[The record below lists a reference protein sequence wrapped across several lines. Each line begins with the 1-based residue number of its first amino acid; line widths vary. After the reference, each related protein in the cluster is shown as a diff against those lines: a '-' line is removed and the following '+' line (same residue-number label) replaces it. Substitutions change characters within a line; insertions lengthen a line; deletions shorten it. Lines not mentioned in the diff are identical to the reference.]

1 MQLDKLTLKSQEALQ
16 EAQRIAHGYS
26 HQEVDC
32 EHLLLALLGQNESL
46 VPELLQKIGTPPAK
60 LQPDLEKELARRHKV
75 QGTSSSDVYLSP
87 NLKKALDAAQSE
99 AGKLKDD
106 YVSTEHLLLGLLA
119 EGGASL
125 KQIFKTHG
133 LKRDTVLKALAG
145 LRGNQR
151 VTDENPEAKFQALDK
166 YGRDLT
172 ALARQGKIDPVIGRD
187 EEIRRVMQV
196 LTRRT
201 KNNPV
206 LIGEPGVGKTAI
218 AEGLARRIVSGD
230 VPESLKN
237 KRLIAM
243 DLSAM
248 IAGAKYR
255 GEFEDRLKAFLKEI
269 VASEGKIILFID
281 ELHTIVGAGA
291 AEGATDAANILKPQL
306 ARGELRCIGATTLD
320 EYRKHIEKDPA
331 LERRFQ
337 PVMVEEPTVE
347 ATIAILRGLK
357 ERYEVHHGVRIQDSA
372 LVAAATLS
380 NRYITDRFLPDK
392 AIDLVDEAAS
402 RIKMEL
408 DSKPTELDQLDRQI
422 LQLEIERTSL
432 AKEKDAASKERLK
445 LIDKETANL
454 KDKSKALTAQWQNEK
469 AGVNAV
475 SVVQSQLE
483 QARLELEQVRRRGDL
498 DKAAEIQ
505 YGKIPEL
512 EKKLATVSAALESSG
527 DASSPKVD
535 AAPPPQEGG
544 SSAPAAGGFQEKA
557 TGASPLPFVGFD
569 PKAPVGFLRSGKLP
583 HWRQDGVTYFV
594 TWRTEDSMPKERVD
608 TWFAERE
615 SWLKQHPEPW
625 DTKTEEE
632 YYRLFPDRWEKWL
645 DENHGE
651 CLLSRPDL
659 RKIVEDVL
667 RHDDGVEYRLKDFV
681 VMPNHV
687 HALVTPLGKN
697 TLSEAM
703 QEWKSVSAHRIN
715 KALGRK
721 GEFWQKEYF
730 DHIVRSAEQLEKLKR
745 YIQNNPLALP
755 ERLRGGSGDASSPK
769 GGGDAPVAANN
780 ATQRDEG
787 VAATLRDGASRLRL
801 LRQEVTDEDIARVVA
816 SWTHIPVSRML
827 EGERQKLVKM
837 EERLAQ
843 RVIGQREAIK
853 AVSDA
858 VRRARSGLQD
868 PNRPI
873 GSFIFLGPTGVGK
886 TETARALA
894 EFLFDDE
901 NAMIRID
908 MSEYMEKHTVSR
920 LIGAPP
926 GYVGYEEGGQ
936 LSEAV
941 RRRPYSVVLFDE
953 IEKAHHDVFNVLL
966 QVLDDG
972 RLTDGQGRTV
982 DFKNTIVI
990 MTSNL
995 GSQIIQESLE
1005 SRLQAESGRGAAGKP
1020 PKGGTPNELDD
1031 RIMAELKRHFRPE
1044 FLNRVDDVIIFQSLD
1059 EEDLARIV
1067 DIQLARLGKRLEQQQ
1082 LTLDVDAA
1090 AKKLLAKEGY
1100 DPQFGARPLKRA
1112 VQERILN
1119 PLSMRLLEGEFKPG
1133 DKIKVTADGDGL
1145 IFKKK

>member
-1 MQLDKLTLKSQEALQ
+1 MQLDKLTIKSQEALA
-16 EAQRIAHGYS
+16 EAQRIAHSYS
-26 HQEVDC
+26 HQAVDC
-32 EHLLLALLGQNESL
+32 EHLLLALIGQGESL
-46 VPELLQKIGTPPAK
+46 VPELLEKIGISVAK
-60 LQPDLEKELARRHKV
+60 LQPDVEAELNRRHKV
-75 QGTSSSDVYLSP
+75 QGTSSSDLFSSQE
-87 NLKKALDAAQSE
+87 LKKALDAAQSE

-106 YVSTEHLLLGLLA
+106 YISTEHLLLGLLDA
-119 EGGASL
+119 GGSAL

-133 LKRDTVLKALAG
+133 LKRDTLLKALVD

-151 VTDENPEAKFQALDK
+151 VTDQAPEGKFQTLEK

-237 KRLIAM
+237 KRLVAM

-269 VASEGKIILFID
+269 VSSEGKIILFID
-281 ELHTIVGAGA
+281 ELHTLVGAGA
-291 AEGATDAANILKPQL
+291 AEGATDAANIMKPQL
-306 ARGELRCIGATTLD
+306 ARGELRCVGATTLD

-337 PVMVEEPTVE
+337 PVQVAEPTVE

-357 ERYEVHHGVRIQDSA
+357 ERYEVHHGVRIQDAA

-380 NRYITDRFLPDK
+380 HRYITDRFLPDK

-422 LQLEIERTSL
+422 LQLEIERMSL
-432 AKEKDAASKERLK
+432 AKEKDDTSKERLK
-445 LIDKETANL
+445 LIDKTLANL
-454 KDKSKALTAQWQNEK
+454 KEKSKALTAQWQNEK
-469 AGVNAV
+469 TAVNAV
-475 SVVQSQLE
+475 SIVQQQLE
-483 QARLELEQVRRRGDL
+483 QAKIELEQAQRKGDL
-498 DKAAEIQ
+498 TKSAELQ
-505 YGKIPEL
+505 YGKVPDL
-512 EKKLATVSAALESSG
+512 EKKLAAIEKQSTLN
-527 DASSPKVD
+527 
-535 AAPPPQEGG
+535 PQ
-544 SSAPAAGGFQEKA
+544 
-557 TGASPLPFVGFD
+557 
-569 PKAPVGFLRSGKLP
+569 RS
-583 HWRQDGVTYFV
+583 T
-594 TWRTEDSMPKERVD
+594 
-608 TWFAERE
+608 
-615 SWLKQHPEPW
+615 
-625 DTKTEEE
+625 
-632 YYRLFPDRWEKWL
+632 
-645 DENHGE
+645 
-651 CLLSRPDL
+651 
-659 RKIVEDVL
+659 
-667 RHDDGVEYRLKDFV
+667 
-681 VMPNHV
+681 
-687 HALVTPLGKN
+687 
-697 TLSEAM
+697 
-703 QEWKSVSAHRIN
+703 
-715 KALGRK
+715 
-721 GEFWQKEYF
+721 
-730 DHIVRSAEQLEKLKR
+730 
-745 YIQNNPLALP
+745 
-755 ERLRGGSGDASSPK
+755 
-769 GGGDAPVAANN
+769 
-780 ATQRDEG
+780 
-787 VAATLRDGASRLRL
+787 L

-816 SWTHIPVSRML
+816 AWTHIPVSRML
-827 EGERQKLVKM
+827 EGEREKLLKM
-837 EERLAQ
+837 EERLQQ
-843 RVIGQREAIK
+843 RVIGQKEAVV
-853 AVSDA
+853 AVSNA
-858 VRRARSGLQD
+858 VRRSRSGLQD

-901 NAMIRID
+901 SAMIRID
-908 MSEYMEKHTVSR
+908 MSEYMEKHTVAR

-941 RRRPYSVVLFDE
+941 RRKPYAVILFDE

-995 GSQIIQESLE
+995 GSPIIQEYFERGYARE
-1005 SRLQAESGRGAAGKP
+1005 SVADSNSKTGKEVSRAL
-1020 PKGGTPNELDD
+1020 TSRCHEEMEA
-1031 RIMAELKRHFRPE
+1031 RVMAELKKHFRPE

-1059 EEDLARIV
+1059 ESELARIV
-1067 DIQLARLGKRLEQQQ
+1067 DIQLGRLEQRLAQQ
-1082 LTLDVDAA
+1082 NLTLDVDAA
-1090 AKKLLAKEGY
+1090 AKKLLASEGY

-1112 VQERILN
+1112 IQEHLLD
-1119 PLSMRLLEGEFKPG
+1119 PLATKLLAGEFKPG
-1133 DKIKVTADGDGL
+1133 EKIKVTAEDDALKFGR
-1145 IFKKK
+1145 K

>member
-1 MQLDKLTLKSQEALQ
+1 MQPEKFTLKSQEALQ
-16 EAQRIAHGYS
+16 SAQQLAREHS
-26 HQEVDC
+26 HQEIDG
-32 EHLLLALLGQNESL
+32 EHLALVLVSQTDTLIPDLLERIG
-46 VPELLQKIGTPPAK
+46 VPVARLK
-60 LQPDLEKELARRHKV
+60 PDLEAELARRHKV
-75 QGTSSSDVYLSP
+75 QGGEPYAGADLRKS
-87 NLKKALDAAQSE
+87 LDAAQSE
-99 AGKLKDD
+99 ATKLKDD
-106 YVSTEHLLLGLLA
+106 YVSTEHLLLGLIDS
-119 EGGASL
+119 GGPSL
-125 KQIFKTHG
+125 KKIFAKHG
-133 LKRDTVLKALAG
+133 LKRDAVLKALAE

-237 KRLIAM
+237 KRLVAM

-281 ELHTIVGAGA
+281 ELHTLVGAGA
-291 AEGATDAANILKPQL
+291 AEGATDAANIMKPQL
-306 ARGELRCIGATTLD
+306 ARGELRCVGATTLD

-380 NRYITDRFLPDK
+380 YRYITDRFLPDK

-432 AKEKDAASKERLK
+432 SKEKDSASKERLK
-445 LIDKETANL
+445 LLDKELADL
-454 KDKSKALTAQWQNEK
+454 KEKSRALTAQWQNEK
-469 AGVNAV
+469 AAVNAV

-483 QARLELEQVRRRGDL
+483 QAKLELEQAHRKGDL
-498 DKAAEIQ
+498 NLAAQIQ

-512 EKKLATVSAALESSG
+512 EKKLAKIEKQSTQTTR
-527 DASSPKVD
+527 AS
-535 AAPPPQEGG
+535 
-544 SSAPAAGGFQEKA
+544 
-557 TGASPLPFVGFD
+557 
-569 PKAPVGFLRSGKLP
+569 
-583 HWRQDGVTYFV
+583 
-594 TWRTEDSMPKERVD
+594 
-608 TWFAERE
+608 
-615 SWLKQHPEPW
+615 
-625 DTKTEEE
+625 
-632 YYRLFPDRWEKWL
+632 
-645 DENHGE
+645 
-651 CLLSRPDL
+651 
-659 RKIVEDVL
+659 
-667 RHDDGVEYRLKDFV
+667 
-681 VMPNHV
+681 
-687 HALVTPLGKN
+687 
-697 TLSEAM
+697 
-703 QEWKSVSAHRIN
+703 
-715 KALGRK
+715 
-721 GEFWQKEYF
+721 
-730 DHIVRSAEQLEKLKR
+730 
-745 YIQNNPLALP
+745 
-755 ERLRGGSGDASSPK
+755 
-769 GGGDAPVAANN
+769 
-780 ATQRDEG
+780 
-787 VAATLRDGASRLRL
+787 L
-801 LRQEVTDEDIARVVA
+801 LRQEVTDEDIAKVVA

-843 RVIGQREAIK
+843 RVVGQKEAIK

-908 MSEYMEKHTVSR
+908 MSEYMEKHTVAR

-995 GSQIIQESLE
+995 GSPLIQEWFE
-1005 SRLQAESGRGAAGKP
+1005 SRSRREEAHSKKSESRD
-1020 PKGGTPNELDD
+1020 LDSYKE
-1031 RIMAELKRHFRPE
+1031 MEKAVLAELKRSFRPE

-1059 EEDLARIV
+1059 EDELAKIV
-1067 DIQLARLGKRLEQQQ
+1067 DIQLERLGKRLAQQN

-1100 DPQFGARPLKRA
+1100 DPQFGARPLKRTI
-1112 VQERILN
+1112 QEQLLN
-1119 PLSMRLLEGEFKPG
+1119 PLSMKLLDGDFKPG
-1133 DKIKVTADGDGL
+1133 DKIKVTTKDDEL
-1145 IFKKK
+1145 VFTNK

>member
-1 MQLDKLTLKSQEALQ
+1 MQLDKLTMKSQEALQ
-16 EAQRIAHGYS
+16 EAQRLAREQS
-26 HQEVDC
+26 HQEMDG
-32 EHLLLALLGQNESL
+32 EHLLLALLGQAESL
-46 VPELLQKIGTPPAK
+46 VPELLARIGVPPAQ
-60 LQPDLEKELARRHKV
+60 LQPDLEKELARRHKI
-75 QGTSSSDVYLSP
+75 QGGGDPYVGRDLQ
-87 NLKKALDAAQSE
+87 KALDAAQSE
-99 AGKLKDD
+99 AGRLKDD
-106 YVSTEHLLLGLLA
+106 YVSTEHLLLGLLDEA
-119 EGGASL
+119 GPSL
-125 KQIFKTHG
+125 KKIFSVHG
-133 LKRDTVLKALAG
+133 LKRDAVLKALAE

-151 VTDENPEAKFQALDK
+151 VTDQQPEGKFQALEK

-172 ALARQGKIDPVIGRD
+172 ALAKQGKIDPVIGRD

-237 KRLIAM
+237 KRLVAM
-243 DLSAM
+243 DLGAM

-269 VASEGKIILFID
+269 TASEGKIILFID

-291 AEGATDAANILKPQL
+291 AEGSSDAANIMKPQL

-337 PVMVEEPTVE
+337 PVQVNEPTVE

-357 ERYEVHHGVRIQDSA
+357 ERYEVHHGVRIQDAA

-408 DSKPTELDQLDRQI
+408 DSKPTELDQLDRQT
-422 LQLEIERTSL
+422 LQLQIERTSL

-445 LIDKETANL
+445 RLEKELADL

-469 AGVNAV
+469 AAVNAV
-475 SVVQSQLE
+475 SIVQSQLE
-483 QARLELEQVRRRGDL
+483 QAKIELEQARRKGDL
-498 DKAAEIQ
+498 NKAAEIQ
-505 YGKIPEL
+505 YGKIPDL
-512 EKKLATVSAALESSG
+512 EKKLAVVSAAIEGGGSGGG
-527 DASSPKVD
+527 DAPSP
-535 AAPPPQEGG
+535 QSG
-544 SSAPAAGGFQEKA
+544 SSAPAAGSA
-557 TGASPLPFVGFD
+557 TTGSPPPFVGFD
-569 PKAPVGFLRSGKLP
+569 PKAPVGFLRGGKLP

-594 TWRTEDSMPKERVD
+594 TWRTGDSLPKARADE
-608 TWFAERE
+608 WFAERDQ
-615 SWLKQHPEPW
+615 WLKNHPEPW
-625 DTKTEEE
+625 TSKVEEE
-632 YYRLFPDRWEKWL
+632 YYQRFPDRWEKWL
-645 DENHGE
+645 DEGHGE
-651 CLLSRPDL
+651 CLLARPEL
-659 RKIVEDVL
+659 RNIVEDVL
-667 RHDDGVEYRLKDFV
+667 RHDDGVKYRLKDFV
-681 VMPNHV
+681 VAANHV
-687 HALVTPLGKN
+687 HVLVIPTGGEN
-697 TLSEAM
+697 TLSDAV
-703 QEWKSVSAHRIN
+703 QNWKSVSSHRIN

-730 DHIVRSAEQLEKLKR
+730 DHIVRSPEQLVKFR
-745 YIQNNPLALP
+745 SYIQGHPH
-755 ERLRGGSGDASSPK
+755 SVSV
-769 GGGDAPVAANN
+769 GGGDAPVAR
-780 ATQRDEG
+780 THEKGDEG
-787 VAATLRDGASRLRL
+787 VTSTLRDGASRPRL
-801 LRQEVTDEDIARVVA
+801 LRQEVTDEDIAKVVA
-816 SWTHIPVSRML
+816 AWTHIPVSRML

-843 RVIGQREAIK
+843 RVIGQKEALK

-901 NAMIRID
+901 NAMIRMD
-908 MSEYMEKHTVSR
+908 MSEYMEKFSVQR

-941 RRRPYSVVLFDE
+941 RQRPYSVVLFDE

-995 GSQIIQESLE
+995 GSPIIQDYFLD
-1005 SRLQAESGRGAAGKP
+1005 GKTD
-1020 PKGGTPNELDD
+1020 KASHQTMEDKVL
-1031 RIMAELKRHFRPE
+1031 AELKRNFRPE

-1059 EEDLARIV
+1059 EEELARIV
-1067 DIQLARLGKRLEQQQ
+1067 DIQLGRLEQRLAQQ
-1082 LTLDVDAA
+1082 NLTLDVDDR

-1112 VQERILN
+1112 VQEQLLN
-1119 PLSMRLLEGEFKPG
+1119 PLSMKLLEGEFKPG
-1133 DKIKVTADGDGL
+1133 DKIKVTAKDDEL
-1145 IFKKK
+1145 VFQRK